1 MKFLKQVIATAM
13 LATSFLTPQLAF
25 AQTNSCEDGL
35 FKPLVVCGRTS
46 TSSCGQTQPC
56 KLSDA
61 VTVLGNIVQNIIVL
75 LLILTPIYI
84 MYIGV
89 QMILQRG
96 IPKQLLEL
104 KKQLIVSVVCLLV
117 VFGSWLIVRE
127 IVDIFKI
134 SSDVPSFLL
143 NQDGTPTQNPGP
155 SIK

>member
-1 MKFLKQVIATAM
+1 
-13 LATSFLTPQLAF
+13 
-25 AQTNSCEDGL
+25 
-35 FKPLVVCGRTS
+35 
-46 TSSCGQTQPC
+46 
-56 KLSDA
+56 
-61 VTVLGNIVQNIIVL
+61 
-75 LLILTPIYI
+75 
-84 MYIGV
+84 MYIGI

-104 KKQLIVSVVCLLV
+104 KKKLIVSIVCLLV